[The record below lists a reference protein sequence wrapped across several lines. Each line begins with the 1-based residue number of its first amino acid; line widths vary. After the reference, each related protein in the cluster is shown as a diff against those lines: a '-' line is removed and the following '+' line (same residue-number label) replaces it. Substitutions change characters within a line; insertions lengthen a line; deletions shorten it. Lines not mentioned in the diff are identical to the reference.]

1 MPIET
6 PLQHFVQSVRHG
18 LWLVAAISFITNVMM
33 LALPLYSLQ
42 IFDRVLLSHSMDTLW
57 VLTLGVCI
65 AMTSVALL
73 ENLRGQLLLR
83 LSNRLALSLEQRIF
97 DETLLRASRIGD
109 HSLQAMRDL
118 GMLRNFISAPQGL
131 VALIDAPWVPI
142 YIIVVYFMHPWLGH
156 VMVIGAVLLIT
167 VALATEKFVMPI
179 TKVGLNAI
187 QQAQNRLD
195 GLIKG
200 SSVVVAHGMNHQ
212 AFDYWQIL
220 QHDALAT
227 TSRASVHGGQFA
239 SIAKGARLFLN
250 IALTGIGAYLVIHN
264 EISMGAMIA
273 ANIMTSRALAP
284 MELLIGASRQLIG
297 VNMAYQRLEEM
308 LKKNTPPPSIR
319 LPSPRGEI
327 ELERVIFM
335 PPGSDQPTIKGIS
348 LKLEPGT
355 FLALIGPSAAGKSTL
370 AQLLCG
376 VWLPKSGVIRL
387 DGADV
392 NAWNREDFGRNCGYL
407 PQDVQLMNGTV
418 RQNICRF
425 TDADDE
431 AIVAAAQAASAHEL
445 IVRLP
450 KGYDTE
456 VGQAG
461 TALSAGQRQRIGLA
475 RALFGDPKLIVL
487 DEPNANLDTDG
498 EIALAES
505 LAKAKARGAT
515 LVVISHRPS
524 LLGLADMI
532 AVLVDG
538 QLQQFGPRQEIM
550 KKLQPHAVTNDR
562 NAA

>member
-1 MPIET
+1 M
-6 PLQHFVQSVRHG
+6 
-18 LWLVAAISFITNVMM
+18 TNLLM

-65 AMTSVALL
+65 AMISVALL
-73 ENLRGQLLLR
+73 EGLRGQLLLR
-83 LSNRLALSLEQRIF
+83 LSNRLALTFERRIF
-97 DETLLRASRIGD
+97 DEILLKASRVGD

-131 VALIDAPWVPI
+131 VALIDAPLIPI
-142 YIIVVYFMHPWLGH
+142 YILVVYFMHPWLGH
-156 VMVIGAVLLIT
+156 AMVIGALLLIA
-167 VALATEKFVMPI
+167 VALATEKFVMPV
-179 TKVGLNAI
+179 TKVGLNKT
-187 QQAQNRLD
+187 QSAQNRLD
-195 GLIKG
+195 GLVQG
-200 SSVVVAHGMNHQ
+200 SSVVVAHGMNDQ
-212 AFDYWQIL
+212 AFAYWQSL
-220 QHDALAT
+220 QHEALAS
-227 TSRASVHGGQFA
+227 TSHAGILSGQFSSA
-239 SIAKGARLFLN
+239 AKGTRLFLN
-250 IALTGIGAYLVIHN
+250 IALTGIGAYLAIHN
-264 EISMGAMIA
+264 EITIGAMIA

-297 VNMAYQRLEEM
+297 VSMAYQRLEDI
-308 LKKNTPPPSIR
+308 LKKNTAPAGIR
-319 LPSPRGEI
+319 LPSPQGEI
-327 ELERVIFM
+327 EVDRVIFM

-348 LKLEPGT
+348 FKLEPGT

-376 VWLPKSGVIRL
+376 IWLPKSGVIRL

-392 NAWNREDFGRNCGYL
+392 NAWNRDDFGRNCGYL

-425 TDADDE
+425 TNAEDE
-431 AIVAAAQAASAHEL
+431 AIIAAAQAASAHDL

-456 VGQAG
+456 VGPAG
-461 TALSAGQRQRIGLA
+461 SALSAGQRQRIGLA
-475 RALFGDPKLIVL
+475 RALFGDPKFIVL
-487 DEPNANLDTDG
+487 DEPNANLDSDG
-498 EIALAES
+498 EIALSES

-515 LVVISHRPS
+515 LIVISHRPS
-524 LLGLADMI
+524 LLGLADII

-550 KKLQPHAVTNDR
+550 KKLQPHAVPHDR